1 MSIVSRFKH
10 PSSFLSLLVLPLLVS
25 CGGGYN
31 PDPTGVPG
39 NTGTPGTGGSGA
51 KSGLQLSVPIPP
63 TVSYPNDGKGL
74 TQMVVQFS
82 ARDKVGNPLNS
93 DEFDVE
99 LRVNDKP
106 VDVESLLNQSS
117 EELGV
122 NLSFGMVLDAS
133 YSMTVGSSPAFVPM
147 KTAARDSYQEVLELW
162 KNRPGKIKFSVVW
175 FDSLIK
181 QSQSGV
187 GGQGDWQPG
196 DLLTIPT
203 PQQDGGQTKLYSAVE
218 VMAKRMKADYDNGI
232 FNGPRDQYVMLVFS
246 DGADNYSWF
255 DNSKQPDQPL
265 TTTSGASY
273 RQFGTTGP
281 ASQKSDDAL
290 TQTLTAIS
298 SHPRLTT
305 HVIGLGETINI
316 DELKKIAST
325 GRGVFQNGNLAGGSV
340 GELFQRVM
348 KEFTTLQTRG
358 AQMPLSPGDYKIS
371 LIVTNKATKDAG
383 QYHFSIRAGGPD
395 AKVIAAPL

>member
-162 KNRPGKIKFSVVW
+162 KNRPGKIK
-175 FDSLIK
+175 
-181 QSQSGV
+181 
-187 GGQGDWQPG
+187 
-196 DLLTIPT
+196 
-203 PQQDGGQTKLYSAVE
+203 
-218 VMAKRMKADYDNGI
+218 
-232 FNGPRDQYVMLVFS
+232 
-246 DGADNYSWF
+246 
-255 DNSKQPDQPL
+255 
-265 TTTSGASY
+265 
-273 RQFGTTGP
+273 
-281 ASQKSDDAL
+281 
-290 TQTLTAIS
+290 
-298 SHPRLTT
+298 
-305 HVIGLGETINI
+305 
-316 DELKKIAST
+316 
-325 GRGVFQNGNLAGGSV
+325 
-340 GELFQRVM
+340 
-348 KEFTTLQTRG
+348 
-358 AQMPLSPGDYKIS
+358 
-371 LIVTNKATKDAG
+371 
-383 QYHFSIRAGGPD
+383 
-395 AKVIAAPL
+395 

>member
-1 MSIVSRFKH
+1 MPVVSRSKY
-10 PSSFLSLLVLPLLVS
+10 PVYLASLLLLPLLAS

-31 PDPTGVPG
+31 PDAEGVPG
-39 NTGTPGTGGSGA
+39 STGTSGGTVT
-51 KSGLQLSVPIPP
+51 KSGLQLSVPVQP
-63 TVSYPNDGKGL
+63 TVSFPGDGNGL

-82 ARDKVGNPLNS
+82 ARDKEGNPLGS

-99 LRVNDKP
+99 LRVNDSP

-133 YSMTVGSSPAFVPM
+133 YSMAVGSSPAFGPM
-147 KTAARDSYQEVLELW
+147 KTAARDSYQEVLDLW
-162 KNRPGKIKFSVVW
+162 KNRPGKVKFSVVW

-181 QSQSGV
+181 QSQSGP
-187 GGQGDWQPG
+187 GGQGDWLPG

-218 VMAKRMKADYDNGI
+218 VMAKQMKADYDSGV

-255 DNSKQPDQPL
+255 DNSNQSSQLL
-265 TTTSGASY
+265 TTNTGASY
-273 RQFGTTGP
+273 RQFGTAGP
-281 ASQKSDDAL
+281 ASQQQADAL
-290 TQTLTAIS
+290 TQTLTAIT

-305 HVIGLGETINI
+305 HVIGLGGTINTE
-316 DELKKIAST
+316 ELKKIAT
-325 GRGVFQNGNLAGGSV
+325 AGRGVFQNGNLSGGSI

-358 AQMPLSPGDYKIS
+358 AKIPLPPGEYKIS
-371 LIVTNKATKDAG
+371 LIVTNKATKESG
-383 QYHFSIRAGGPD
+383 QYQFSIRAGGPD